1 MTALSSGSAA
11 ANAVRTALVWV
22 EMLVSFVGLNITVR
36 KRKEEPESEFE
47 FEPCPFWCAGRW

>member
-1 MTALSSGSAA
+1 MALSSGSAA

-36 KRKEEPESEFE
+36 KRKEEPESR
-47 FEPCPFWCAGRW
+47 A